1 MEPRNPYSPPESR
14 VADMPK
20 PASNVP
26 PKILR
31 KIKRAWV
38 AALVLAGMTLI
49 FTLIAIKSLIA
60 IQSSGAR
67 ISIFSAGAL
76 IDTALILGLAFGIYK
91 KSRVCAVLMF
101 IYFVISK
108 ILMWETIIKF
118 NVPSIPLALLFGYF
132 FWQGVWGTFAYHK
145 LIQRA
150 RLETGSPNQ
159 KQ

>member
-1 MEPRNPYSPPESR
+1 MEPRNPYSPPESP

-20 PASNVP
+20 PASAVP

-49 FTLIAIKSLIA
+49 FRLIAV
-60 IQSSGAR
+60 QYGAR
-67 ISIFSAGAL
+67 ISPFSAGTL

-91 KSRVCAVLMF
+91 KSRVCAVLML
-101 IYFVISK
+101 IYCILSK
-108 ILMWETIIKF
+108 ILFMAAIGKLSVTATVIVLIF
-118 NVPSIPLALLFGYF
+118 VYF

-150 RLETGSPNQ
+150 RLETGSPHQ